1 MLKDEFE
8 LLLQHD
14 WDEST
19 VVCIKDMHANLKMY
33 KMMISKYT
41 IENISN
47 LLKLANH
54 IKTELD
60 LIKEDLIET
69 QEENERLRHKISELK
84 YLELQQ
90 KNFV

>member
-14 WDEST
+14 WDEHT
-19 VVCIKDMHANLKMY
+19 VECIKDMHANLKAY

-41 IENISN
+41 MENISN

-54 IKTELD
+54 IKVELQ
-60 LIKEDLIET
+60 LTKEDLIET
-69 QEENERLRHKISELK
+69 QQENARLRFKLSELK
-84 YLELQQ
+84 YLELQA